1 MINLCPKNSKILS
14 VNFLITCYLGTTNS
28 SDETRDRAKRIS
40 AALGAQH
47 FDMDIDEAYESFVKI
62 FAKATGKTPKYVS
75 NDGTYA
81 EDLAL

>member
-1 MINLCPKNSKILS
+1 
-14 VNFLITCYLGTTNS
+14 LGTTNS

-40 AALGAQH
+40 ESLGAQH

-62 FAKATGKTPKYVS
+62 FAKATGKTPKYQS
-75 NDGTYA
+75 EGGAYT

>member
-1 MINLCPKNSKILS
+1 M
-14 VNFLITCYLGTTNS
+14 TCYLGTTNS

-40 AALGAQH
+40 ESLGAVH
-47 FDMDIDEAYESFVKI
+47 FDMDIDEAYDSFVKI

-75 NDGTYA
+75 NGGTYP